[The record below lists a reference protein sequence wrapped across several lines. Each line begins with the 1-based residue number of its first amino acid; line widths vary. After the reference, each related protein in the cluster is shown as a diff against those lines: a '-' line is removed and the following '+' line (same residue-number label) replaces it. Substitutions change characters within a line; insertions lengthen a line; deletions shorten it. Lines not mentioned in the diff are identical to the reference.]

1 MPEDGP
7 IGQIEPPQTFAGM
20 SKHNTHNNLPLRETF
35 LCSYIFRMSMWKN
48 LGKALGLLREVRGK
62 SQSNVAYEAGIGKSQ
77 LSKYENGKELPKLD
91 SLEKVLNALEVGHF
105 EFFYTLHIVDCRA
118 EDLTPAE
125 GGDPVEGDEGGDGGE
140 GETRKADRPSSG
152 LPPLSALNRGT
163 ALLSPGT
170 EQAFGRLFAELLSLY
185 RTLFEQTLLSPPP
198 RSRKARRRVNL
209 PR

>member
-1 MPEDGP
+1 M
-7 IGQIEPPQTFAGM
+7 A
-20 SKHNTHNNLPLRETF
+20 KHNLHNKLPLRRTF

-62 SQSNVAYEAGIGKSQ
+62 SQSIVANEAGIGKSQ

-105 EFFYTLHIVDCRA
+105 EFFYTLHMVDCRA
-118 EDLTPAE
+118 EDLTAE
-125 GGDPVEGDEGGDGGE
+125 EGEDGGPRE
-140 GETRKADRPSSG
+140 DGAPSSG

-163 ALLSPGT
+163 SLLSPGT
-170 EQAFGRLFAELLSLY
+170 EQAFARLFAELLSLY

-198 RSRKARRRVNL
+198 RSRKARRGVNL

>member
-1 MPEDGP
+1 MD
-7 IGQIEPPQTFAGM
+7 
-20 SKHNTHNNLPLRETF
+20 KHNPHNNLPLRGTF

-62 SQSNVAYEAGIGKSQ
+62 SQSSVAQEAGIGKSQ

-105 EFFYTLHIVDCRA
+105 EFFYTLHLVDGRA
-118 EDLTPAE
+118 EDLSGEPGADGEDASPA
-125 GGDPVEGDEGGDGGE
+125 
-140 GETRKADRPSSG
+140 AG

-163 ALLSPGT
+163 SLLNPGT
-170 EQAFGRLFAELLSLY
+170 EQAFARLYTELLSLY
-185 RTLFEQTLLSPPP
+185 RALFEQTLASPPPP
-198 RSRKARRRVNL
+198 RSRKARRNAGV